1 MTASLLMLNV
11 FQLAPSNFPL
21 RSMIKIFTVTYKS
34 CFAVIFRFCI
44 FFNRNYK
51 FFVVVVFAS
60 QNFFLLSL
68 AHGEFFSCR
77 SKLGS
82 SK

>member
-44 FFNRNYK
+44 FFSRNYK

-60 QNFFLLSL
+60 QTFFYFPWHTENFFPVVLN
-68 AHGEFFSCR
+68 
-77 SKLGS
+77 
-82 SK
+82 